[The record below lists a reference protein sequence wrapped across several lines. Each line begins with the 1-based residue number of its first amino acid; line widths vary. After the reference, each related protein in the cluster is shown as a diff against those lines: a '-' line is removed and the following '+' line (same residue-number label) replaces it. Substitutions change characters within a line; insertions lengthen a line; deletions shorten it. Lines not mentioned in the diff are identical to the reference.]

1 MIFLIMG
8 IKFRS
13 ILDSPAGVRYF
24 LEKLELSSSF
34 SRVVMFDTEMAL
46 SEQDIAFRY
55 SELAQFSGLLASEN
69 IFTAEKLRVKLNN
82 LKDVRNSLVRMS
94 RGTTPDDIEFFE
106 IKALAMLNEDIRQIL
121 ANTEV
126 DCIRLPDLCEVV
138 SILDPDKNRI
148 TSFYIYDSYSK
159 QLRGLRKSLREYGS
173 KTESEAKDLSEEG
186 GTDHESA
193 KRTSEIKEAKSKI
206 ILEIFSLEDKIR
218 EDLASKIT
226 PYIQKLAESLMLLAK
241 ADILLAKAFQTES
254 LGLIIPSISNKEVSY
269 RELFNPEVLEILK
282 TEGKEFQKIDID
294 FDSPLLITG
303 ANMGGKSLTLKTLAL
318 TQYLFQFGFGIP
330 AKEAS
335 IIPVDEIFLSIGD
348 EQNFRQG
355 LSSFAAE
362 MKRIDKSI
370 VALRKKKEEKREVL
384 ILVDEPAATTNP
396 LEGIA
401 LATALLTIFVK
412 QEALSV
418 ITTHYNIANVNC
430 KRLRVRG
437 IKDGIMNYALIPDS
451 GGDIPKEALGI
462 ALSLGVDREWLDI
475 AKEVMIVKRKSRR
488 TNNCNS

>member
-1 MIFLIMG
+1 MIFLIMS

-13 ILDSPAGVRYF
+13 ILDSPVGVRYF

-34 SRVVMFDTEMAL
+34 SRVVMLDTEMAL

-55 SELAQFSGLLASEN
+55 SELAQFSELLVSGN
-69 IFTAEKLRVKLNN
+69 IFSAEKLRVKLNN
-82 LKDVRNSLVRMS
+82 LKDVRNSLARIS
-94 RGTTPDDIEFFE
+94 RGATPDDIEFFE

-121 ANTEV
+121 ANTKI
-126 DCIRLPDLCEVV
+126 DCIQLPDLNEVV

-159 QLRGLRKSLREYGS
+159 QLRELRKSLREYNS
-173 KTESEAKDLSEEG
+173 KTESEVKVLSTEG
-186 GTDHESA
+186 GADHESA
-193 KRTSEIKEAKSKI
+193 KRISEIKGAKSKI
-206 ILEIFSLEDKIR
+206 ILEIFSVEDNIR
-218 EDLASKIT
+218 EDLASKIA
-226 PYIQKLAESLMLLAK
+226 PHIQKLFESLMLLAK
-241 ADILLAKAFQTES
+241 TDILLAKALQIER
-254 LGLIIPSISNKEVSY
+254 LGLIIPTISNKEIRY
-269 RELFNPEVLEILK
+269 RELFNPEVSEILK
-282 TEGKEFQKIDID
+282 MEGKEFQKIDID

-330 AKEAS
+330 AKETS
-335 IIPVDEIFLSIGD
+335 IIPVDEIFISIGD
-348 EQNFRQG
+348 EQNFKQG

-370 VALRKKKEEKREVL
+370 AALREKKREQREVL

-412 QEALSV
+412 YEALSV
-418 ITTHYNIANVNC
+418 ITTHYNIANANC

-437 IKDGIMNYALIPDS
+437 IKDGVMNYALIPDS
-451 GGDIPKEALGI
+451 GGDIPKEALEI
-462 ALSLGVDREWLDI
+462 ALSLGVDREWLDL
-475 AKEVMIVKRKSRR
+475 AKEVMIVKRKGRR

>member
-1 MIFLIMG
+1 MIFLTMG

-13 ILDSPAGVRYF
+13 ILDSPAGIRYF
-24 LEKLELSSSF
+24 LEELELSSSF
-34 SRVVMFDTEMAL
+34 SRVVMLDTEMAL
-46 SEQDIAFRY
+46 SEQDIALRY
-55 SELAQFSGLLASEN
+55 SELTQFSELIASRS
-69 IFTAEKLRVKLNN
+69 IPIAEKLKVKLNN
-82 LKDVRNSLVRMS
+82 LKDIRNSLARIS

-106 IKALAMLNEDIRQIL
+106 IKALAMLNEDIRYIL
-121 ANTEV
+121 GNTTIN
-126 DCIRLPDLCEVV
+126 CIQLPDLCEVV

-159 QLRGLRKSLREYGS
+159 ELKELRRSLKEHSSKGDANNGYISDANKTKSEL
-173 KTESEAKDLSEEG
+173 
-186 GTDHESA
+186 
-193 KRTSEIKEAKSKI
+193 
-206 ILEIFSLEDKIR
+206 ILKIFSIEDKIR
-218 EDLASKIT
+218 ERLVSEIA
-226 PYIQKLAESLMLLAK
+226 PYIQKLSESLMLLAK
-241 ADILLAKAFQTES
+241 ADILLAKALQMDK
-254 LGLIIPSISNKEVSY
+254 LGLIIPMVSGNSICYK
-269 RELFNPEVLEILK
+269 RLFNPEVSGILEK
-282 TEGKEFQKIDID
+282 EGKEFQKIDID

-335 IIPVDEIFLSIGD
+335 IIPVEEVFLSIGD
-348 EQNFRQG
+348 EQNYRLG

-370 VALRKKKEEKREVL
+370 AALRSKKREQREVL

-401 LATALLTIFVK
+401 LATALITIFVK
-412 QEALSV
+412 QMALSV

-451 GGDIPKEALGI
+451 GGNIPKEAIEI
-462 ALSLGVDREWLDI
+462 ALSLGVDQEWLDL
-475 AKEVMIVKRKSRR
+475 AKEILIVKRKSRR
-488 TNNCNS
+488 T